1 MLSQIY
7 GLVVF
12 LVGIGFIVMGAYFL
26 FVVGTLGWED
36 MLIIGGMC
44 LFGYL
49 LTITGYR
56 MSTGGRF

>member
-1 MLSQIY
+1 MLNQIY

-12 LVGIGFIVMGAYFL
+12 LVGIGFILMGAYFL
-26 FVVGTLGWED
+26 FVVGTLGWQD

-49 LTITGYR
+49 LTTTGYK

>member
-1 MLSQIY
+1 MLNQIY

-12 LVGIGFIVMGAYFL
+12 LVGIGFIAIGAYLL
-26 FVVGTLGWED
+26 FVVGTVGWED

-49 LTITGYR
+49 LTTTGYK
-56 MSTGGRF
+56 MSGGGRF